1 MTLSPKK
8 VALPPRTVAAG
19 PRRGGPRY
27 RSSSCD
33 YRLLG
38 QGLVTER
45 MADVVACQP
54 PPAHSSEM
62 RGGERNVLVDDQFSD
77 LLDRRHAGL
86 VGDVIHEVPVV
97 VVQLRLGVHEVTEE
111 QPLRPRRLQQ
121 KDGRARGVPARFQ
134 RADAREQALRTLEEL
149 HA

>member
-8 VALPPRTVAAG
+8 VVLPPRTVAAG

-27 RSSSCD
+27 RSSSSNGD
-33 YRLLG
+33 YRLLR

-45 MADVVACQP
+45 IADTVARET

-62 RGGERNVLVDDQFSD
+62 CGGERNVLVEDQFSD

-86 VGDVIHEVPVV
+86 VVDVIHEVPVV
-97 VVQLRLGVHEVTEE
+97 VVQLRLGVHEIAEE
-111 QPLRPRRLQQ
+111 
-121 KDGRARGVPARFQ
+121 
-134 RADAREQALRTLEEL
+134 
-149 HA
+149 